1 LPAAFFF
8 LLVGFK
14 RTHRGDQRFTK
25 AQGTPDDGNV
35 MFYSD
40 CQKNLAVFQCFFYNY
55 LYRNSVFRNIIMVI
69 EFDRQQGL
77 KK

>member
-1 LPAAFFF
+1 
-8 LLVGFK
+8 
-14 RTHRGDQRFTK
+14 
-25 AQGTPDDGNV
+25 

-40 CQKNLAVFQCFFYNY
+40 CQKNVAVFKRFFYNP